1 MMPGRTYTDED
12 RVRALAALEIN
23 AGNVTRASREVGI
36 PRTTIIAWRDQSIE
50 AIANGTVGMPRT
62 PKRPQRD
69 WADLYGRAASLGAQI
84 ITRNLKRY
92 RHIDLKPSEL
102 RDVAVVSGIAVDKHL
117 DYRDGRKS
125 NQVTVDNR
133 QQNLTLP
140 EGTTLEDLRA
150 LRDGMRG

>member
-1 MMPGRTYTDED
+1 MARYTDEQ
-12 RVRALAALEIN
+12 RVQTLAALEAN
-23 AGNVTRASREVGI
+23 GGNVARTSRACQV
-36 PRTTIIAWRDQSIE
+36 PRPTIILWRDQ
-50 AIANGTVGMPRT
+50 AIAAGTDLALTAPDIVKT
-62 PKRPQRD
+62 D